1 MRRKTVLIGGLILTL
16 LYSLML
22 LASIFL
28 LVMAL
33 LYTFTSNSVQIIE
46 DIFTPVLSPFL
57 EFGEDM
63 LLIAVSVLIA
73 MVIFSLICS
82 SRFIKY
88 SDFDQEKFVSKK
100 GLYIFYLVWF
110 ILTCGLYLYFLI
122 QNISQGGFRASLL
135 ENVLLCIIL
144 GLQVISIVILI
155 FGIAGQHSL
164 KQVPEKPQP
173 IVENNTNN
181 TSDNTGSKSNNKDEE
196 EIQIEQSQAEDINW
210 DDYISHDKYAQNE
223 PTIPVQK
230 RPPIYTAGLDGE
242 SEEKVEVEKM
252 EQKQEKN
259 VKPLPES
266 KTTKQVISGITKLD
280 AMRKSGKITQTQ
292 YTKLRNKLIRKL
304 TKDA

>member
-22 LASIFL
+22 LASVFL

-46 DIFTPVLSPFL
+46 DIFTPVLSPLL

-63 LLIAVSVLIA
+63 LLITISVLIV

-122 QNISQGGFRASLL
+122 QNISQGGFSASLL

-155 FGIAGQHSL
+155 FGIAGQHFDQEYSG
-164 KQVPEKPQP
+164 KPQP
-173 IVENNTNN
+173 VVESN
-181 TSDNTGSKSNNKDEE
+181 TSDNTDEE
-196 EIQIEQSQAEDINW
+196 EIQIKQSQAEDINW

-242 SEEKVEVEKM
+242 SEEKVEVKKVD
-252 EQKQEKN
+252 QKQEKK

-280 AMRKSGKITQTQ
+280 AMRKSGKITPTQ

-304 TKDA
+304 TKDV

>member
-22 LASIFL
+22 LASVFL

-88 SDFDQEKFVSKK
+88 SDLDQEKFVSKK

-122 QNISQGGFRASLL
+122 QNISQGGFSASLL
-135 ENVLLCIIL
+135 ENVLLCSIL

-155 FGIAGQHSL
+155 FGVAGQHSL

-173 IVENNTNN
+173 IVESN
-181 TSDNTGSKSNNKDEE
+181 TSDNKDEE
-196 EIQIEQSQAEDINW
+196 ELQIEQSQAEDINW

-242 SEEKVEVEKM
+242 SEEKVEVEKVD
-252 EQKQEKN
+252 QKQEKK
-259 VKPLPES
+259 VRPLPES

-280 AMRKSGKITQTQ
+280 AMRKSGKITPTQ

-304 TKDA
+304 TKDV